1 MANVLST
8 AKRVQIVSALVEGVG
23 IRATARM
30 AGVSK
35 DTVMKLWREIG
46 EACIRMQDNELRNL
60 TCKRIQVDEIWS
72 FVYAKEKIVPAEY
85 KGQFGYGDVW
95 TFTAI
100 DADTKLIPSFLVGSR
115 DVGCAT
121 EFMQDL
127 ASRMVNRV
135 QLTTDGHKMYLS
147 AVEDAFGGEIDF
159 AQLVKL
165 YGVAPSGP
173 ETRYS
178 PAECIGAEKHAV
190 VGCPNPHHISTSYV
204 ERSNLTIRMSLRRF
218 TRLTNAFSKKVENHT
233 AAIGLFHAHYN
244 FCRIHRSLRITPAMA
259 AGVTTRVWEI
269 EDLVAL
275 LPTVTGQ
282 KRGPEPALVCRKRG
296 PIHGEPALICRDRGP
311 IHGELAL
318 VCRERE
324 PIHGEPARFAVN
336 QPDLP

>member
-1 MANVLST
+1 MSSMANLLST

-30 AGVSK
+30 ADVSK

-46 EACIRMQDNELRNL
+46 EACIRFQDESLRNL
-60 TCKRIQVDEIWS
+60 PCRRLQVDEIWS
-72 FVYAKEKIVPAEY
+72 FVYAKQKNVPAE
-85 KGQFGYGDVW
+85 KAGQFGVGDVW

-100 DADTKLIPSFLVGSR
+100 DADTKLMPSFLVGSR
-115 DVGCAT
+115 DTGCAT

-127 ASRMVNRV
+127 ASRLSSRV

-147 AVEDAFGGEIDF
+147 AVEDAFGGQIDF

-165 YGVAPSGP
+165 YGGGP
-173 ETRYS
+173 TDAEHRYS
-178 PAECIGAEKHAV
+178 PAECIGCERHAV
-190 VGCPNPHHISTSYV
+190 AGNPDERHVSTSYV

-244 FCRIHRSLRITPAMA
+244 FCRIHRTLRVTPAMA
-259 AGVTTRVWEI
+259 AGVTHRVWSI

-275 LPTVTGQ
+275 LPAPVAQ
-282 KRGPEPALVCRKRG
+282 KRGPYKKRTAA
-296 PIHGEPALICRDRGP
+296 E
-311 IHGELAL
+311 
-318 VCRERE
+318 
-324 PIHGEPARFAVN
+324 N
-336 QPDLP
+336 SN